1 EVAAG
6 RFREDLYY
14 RLAVVTLT
22 IAPLRERREDI
33 PLLAARFLRDLGVEP
48 AQFLTRDSLDA
59 LTRHAW
65 PGNVRE
71 LRNTLERAVAL
82 AEPLSVGSGASP
94 SSPASS
100 PSASPPPAASDLSV
114 PLRVGRQRVV
124 DAWERQYV
132 TRLLDECGG
141 N

>member
-82 AEPLSVGSGASP
+82 AEPLSIGATP
-94 SSPASS
+94 
-100 PSASPPPAASDLSV
+100 PSAAAPPPPPSPSPPPPPDPPAPLPVPPQRPAAPREPQYLTR
-114 PLRVGRQRVV
+114 PL
-124 DAWERQYV
+124 
-132 TRLLDECGG
+132 
-141 N
+141 